1 MSLYENFQFCQK
13 FGVSPKKGP
22 NPRSKWSRKLLN
34 PIVIFRRDVCNC
46 CFSHVFSGML
56 CVERFSDGVAFSY
69 RCCQTPFGELRNPV
83 QCMKI
88 LFFCQNFES
97 DQNLDFAVWVSRIYI
112 CQQHVCGDIRM

>member
-1 MSLYENFQFCQK
+1 
-13 FGVSPKKGP
+13 
-22 NPRSKWSRKLLN
+22 
-34 PIVIFRRDVCNC
+34 
-46 CFSHVFSGML
+46 ML

-112 CQQHVCGDIRM
+112 CQQHVFFEVLFLRGLFMISFYFRCVCEFAQG